1 MGHPG
6 HVQSRRRVAVCG
18 RRPTEQATQTGTR
31 SQGQRNHDALNA
43 EVRAMEAKP
52 IRETALT
59 IRRSV
64 TTGLRVTGADRPVA
78 VDGITARAAVAPAR
92 WVDGDWRNL
101 GEAGRFAGDGE
112 GAANQE
118 RPLRCTAV
126 QLIDSR
132 NSMASC
138 DARTPSAM
146 STTGQIT

>member
-6 HVQSRRRVAVCG
+6 HVQSRRRVALCG

-78 VDGITARAAVAPAR
+78 VDGITARAAVPPAR

-101 GEAGRFAGDGE
+101 GEAGRFAG
-112 GAANQE
+112 
-118 RPLRCTAV
+118 AV
-126 QLIDSR
+126 KGPPIRSDPFDVSR
-132 NSMASC
+132 FS
-138 DARTPSAM
+138 
-146 STTGQIT
+146 